1 MWRGDCI
8 VWFATFFGLVW
19 FAGDS
24 CRGTCTGVVY
34 ANAKTLSIQFFRDI
48 LSVFALL
55 LSTRT
60 QFRFPCSRSMSF
72 YFESVCL
79 PSLVYMCGRT
89 SGEAS
94 NGAWYCGVYDFAFR
108 DLEIRAGPLTKEVCV
123 HDAKHASAWSCR
135 RPSCSACARL
145 LAQRIAYYIV
155 RTACLQHVYKQ
166 LRLKNA
172 IPCAATPK
180 RYLPASP
187 SYRQVIQLKH

>member
-1 MWRGDCI
+1 MHVAWRLHSLVCH
-8 VWFATFFGLVW
+8 FFGLVW

-34 ANAKTLSIQFFRDI
+34 ANAKTLSIQLFRDI

-108 DLEIRAGPLTKEVCV
+108 DLEIRIGPLRKEVCV
-123 HDAKHASAWSCR
+123 HGAKHASAWSCR
-135 RPSCSACARL
+135 RCCSYLRFPACGRSPNPISRSDHKLALSQTETLMQQKMFERNQMGMPGL
-145 LAQRIAYYIV
+145 LNSFRCV
-155 RTACLQHVYKQ
+155 D
-166 LRLKNA
+166 
-172 IPCAATPK
+172 
-180 RYLPASP
+180 
-187 SYRQVIQLKH
+187 

>member
-8 VWFATFFGLVW
+8 VWFAIFFGLVW

-34 ANAKTLSIQFFRDI
+34 ANAKTFRIQFFRDI

-60 QFRFPCSRSMSF
+60 QFRFLCSRSMS
-72 YFESVCL
+72 
-79 PSLVYMCGRT
+79 CGRT

-123 HDAKHASAWSCR
+123 HGAKHASAWSCR
-135 RPSCSACARL
+135 RCCLYLRFPACGRSPNPISRSDHK
-145 LAQRIAYYIV
+145 LALSQTETLI
-155 RTACLQHVYKQ
+155 
-166 LRLKNA
+166 
-172 IPCAATPK
+172 
-180 RYLPASP
+180 
-187 SYRQVIQLKH
+187 